1 MKYDGKLLGQARANI
16 AARKAANEEE
26 HHRRVRQIHALIPE
40 IEKIDQTLRSHMA
53 SVVSLTIRHDPDL
66 DAKIEGL
73 RQENLNLQADR
84 AELLVKH
91 GFDYNYLDDIV
102 TCRKCGDTGYAD
114 GAPCSCLMEEYNRE
128 MTKELGTLLQTGDES
143 FQHFD
148 LTLYDTAPN
157 ANGEIPQENMK
168 MVYGICRKY
177 ADTFG
182 PGSMSM
188 LFTGN
193 PGVGKTYLSAC
204 IAREVAAG
212 GYSVCYETATAALG
226 TFETEKFSRDPE
238 EAELA
243 ARRTGRMLSCDLM
256 ILDDLG
262 TEMVTPM
269 SVSALYTLINDRL
282 IHHRPTIISTNLAP
296 EDLEGKYSPQ
306 IASRINGEFIPVEF
320 DGRDIRQI
328 KKERGLA

>member
-1 MKYDGKLLGQARANI
+1 
-16 AARKAANEEE
+16 
-26 HHRRVRQIHALIPE
+26 
-40 IEKIDQTLRSHMA
+40 
-53 SVVSLTIRHDPDL
+53 
-66 DAKIEGL
+66 
-73 RQENLNLQADR
+73 
-84 AELLVKH
+84 
-91 GFDYNYLDDIV
+91 
-102 TCRKCGDTGYAD
+102 
-114 GAPCSCLMEEYNRE
+114 

-148 LTLYDTAPN
+148 LTLYDAVPK
-157 ANGEIPQENMK
+157 ANGDIPQENMK

-204 IAREVAAG
+204 IAREVAAK

-238 EAELA
+238 DAEQA

-306 IASRINGEFIPVEF
+306 IASRINGEFMPVEF

>member
-40 IEKIDQTLRSHMA
+40 IERIDQTLRSHMA

-66 DAKIEGL
+66 GAKIEGL

-114 GAPCSCLMEEYNRE
+114 GAPCSCLLEEYNRE

-148 LTLYDTAPN
+148 LTLYDAVPK
-157 ANGEIPQENMK
+157 ANGDIPQENMK

-204 IAREVAAG
+204 IAREVAA
-212 GYSVCYETATAALG
+212 
-226 TFETEKFSRDPE
+226 
-238 EAELA
+238 
-243 ARRTGRMLSCDLM
+243 
-256 ILDDLG
+256 
-262 TEMVTPM
+262 
-269 SVSALYTLINDRL
+269 
-282 IHHRPTIISTNLAP
+282 
-296 EDLEGKYSPQ
+296 
-306 IASRINGEFIPVEF
+306 
-320 DGRDIRQI
+320 
-328 KKERGLA
+328 

>member
-26 HHRRVRQIHALIPE
+26 HHRRVRQIHSLIPE
-40 IEKIDQTLRSHMA
+40 IERIDQTLRSHMA

-66 DAKIEGL
+66 ESKIEGL
-73 RQENLNLQADR
+73 KQENLNLQADR

-91 GFDYNYLDDIV
+91 GFDYNYLDDLFS
-102 TCRKCGDTGYAD
+102 CQKCGDTGYVN
-114 GAPCSCLMEEYNRE
+114 GAPCSCLLEEYNRE

-143 FQHFD
+143 FSHFD
-148 LTLYDTAPN
+148 LTLYDSVPKE
-157 ANGEIPQENMK
+157 NGDIPQENMK
-168 MVYGICRKY
+168 MVYDICKKY
-177 ADTFG
+177 ADTFD

-204 IAREVAAG
+204 IAREVAAK

-238 EAELA
+238 EAEQA
-243 ARRTGRMLSCDLM
+243 SRRTGRMLSCDLM

-306 IASRINGEFIPVEF
+306 IASRINGEFTPVEF